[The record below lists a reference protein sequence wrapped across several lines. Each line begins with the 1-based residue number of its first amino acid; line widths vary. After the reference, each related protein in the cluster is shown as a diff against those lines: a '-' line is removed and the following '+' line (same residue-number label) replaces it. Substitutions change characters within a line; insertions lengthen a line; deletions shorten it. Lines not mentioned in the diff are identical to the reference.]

1 MGLGVASGVGVLQ
14 GVGLATA
21 PACPPPMGVATPGG
35 FRVWDELLTMPK
47 LCGWAGTT
55 APHDVRRM
63 ASRASGLTA
72 ATLSLALSTR
82 EREPLREMAQQ
93 LARSA
98 GLGTPRAQPPELLG
112 HAREQF
118 HYL

>member
-35 FRVWDELLTMPK
+35 FRVWDELLTMPM

-55 APHDVRRM
+55 APHEVRRT
-63 ASRASGLTA
+63 ASASGLAA

-98 GLGTPRAQPPELLG
+98 GLGASRAQPPEL
-112 HAREQF
+112 
-118 HYL
+118 